1 MNKKTKTAEARHPV
15 DVHVGKRL
23 RLIRSMLG
31 MSQETLGKAIGVTF
45 QQIQKYERGINRV
58 GSSRLYEFSKI
69 LSVPVS
75 YFFEDLPDELAEG
88 VGAAGGFAEGGQDF
102 ERDQLSSKES
112 ISLVRA
118 YCRIK
123 SPDVRKK
130 VLGLVKSLSASN
142 LEQEEA

>member
-1 MNKKTKTAEARHPV
+1 MNKKAKTTEVRHPV
-15 DVHVGKRL
+15 DIHVGKRL

-75 YFFEDLPDELAEG
+75 YFFEDLPDELTEG
-88 VGAAGGFAEGGQDF
+88 VGPQAGFAEDGQDF

-130 VLGLVKSLSASN
+130 LLSLVKSLSATN